1 MLGIPGKARVC
12 RRMNVGTFPFARDGL
27 SGGAATP
34 LYLRLQ
40 EEIKAALASGS
51 LKPLSALPAERE
63 IAAALNISRV
73 TVRKALSGLVNEGLL
88 EQRQGSGTFVSG
100 RPPTV
105 EQPLSRLTSF
115 SEDMRQRGLAT
126 TSRWL
131 DRGVSVTSTREAI
144 HLALSPQDKVSR
156 LRRLRFADGVPMAI
170 ERATIP
176 QRYLADPEVVQTSLY
191 AMLGE
196 LGFKPVR
203 ALQRLSAA
211 NLGREEAGLLEV
223 PAGSAALSIER
234 VSYLAN
240 GQPVEFTRSFYRGDI
255 YDFVAELNLGQD

>member
-1 MLGIPGKARVC
+1 
-12 RRMNVGTFPFARDGL
+12 MNVVAFPFARDGL
-27 SGGAATP
+27 GRGAATP

-40 EEIKAALASGS
+40 EEIKSAIASGD
-51 LKPLSALPAERE
+51 LKPLAALPAERE

-88 EQRQGSGTFVSG
+88 EQRQGSGTFVSR

-144 HLALSPQDKVSR
+144 HLALSPQDRVSR

-176 QRYLADPEVVQTSLY
+176 QRYLADPHAVETSLY

-211 NLGREEAGLLEV
+211 NLGRDEAGLLEV

-234 VSYLAN
+234 VSYLAS